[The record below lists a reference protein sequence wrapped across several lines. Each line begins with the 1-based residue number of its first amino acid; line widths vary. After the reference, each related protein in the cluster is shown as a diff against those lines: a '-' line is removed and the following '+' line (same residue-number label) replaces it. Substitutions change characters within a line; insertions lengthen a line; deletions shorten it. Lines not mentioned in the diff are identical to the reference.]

1 MKYLEHGF
9 LNLIFNLSLIIQ
21 MLESIIHHIP
31 EKRIIVS
38 VYIQQQLD
46 FFKSVSFLIETII
59 VVE

>member
-1 MKYLEHGF
+1 MKYLEYGF

-46 FFKSVSFLIETII
+46 FFKSVENPNSSNKKK
-59 VVE
+59 